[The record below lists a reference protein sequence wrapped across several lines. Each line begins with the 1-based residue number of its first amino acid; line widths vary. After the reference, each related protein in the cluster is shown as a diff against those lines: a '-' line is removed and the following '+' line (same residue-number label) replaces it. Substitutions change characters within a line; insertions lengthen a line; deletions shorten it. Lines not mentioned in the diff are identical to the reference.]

1 MAAGADIHSVVV
13 EIELPADA
21 ANTYQGKELNI
32 SYFVEAVQGNAVTE
46 DPADDTYYVYTS
58 ADLVT
63 YANSRSLKATYK
75 KVAIVKNIDM
85 SSIAWNPI
93 HVEPWDELEIIG
105 NNKTITGLTNA
116 LVSAGAIVDLK
127 ISNLTINAA
136 NICANTDLATNNGMG
151 AAALV
156 AAIEGGSDLSLT
168 GCHVTDSTI
177 TAEHY
182 TNAQH
187 VDCEPNVA
195 GLVGYISNDSAVN
208 IIDCTVSNCTIEAAD
223 DAAGLVGFIMT
234 DANIQNSH
242 VKGTTNI
249 SCTGDNGGYAAK
261 AGKLIGTVNA
271 GAKLTL
277 TDCTADDTVTVSNV
291 NAQAPFVNGLVGRVV
306 GAQVI
311 IGEDV
316 WTTHTVLRGMLQ
328 QAGLNLTLEYNYHLC
343 EPHGKYETAFTNPA
357 ATTSRSIA
365 VFDNNASFT
374 WTLDGNGHTI
384 YGLARPLISAE
395 ANGTI
400 TISNLTI
407 SNANIQSTAAQS
419 NSEGTAAFV
428 SFMDTN
434 ATLSLTN
441 CTLVD
446 SYIEGLEEDVRTA
459 GLVGYVS
466 SGTASITDCVV
477 DKCTIKSAD
486 GASAILNCTYAATT
500 ISGCVVK
507 GNTSITSTE
516 VRNSDSHTA
525 AVVGS
530 VQSLSSTTISGTTVA
545 ATVTVSRAGTATPV
559 HAWIG
564 RIISGGSATID
575 DTTL

>member
-32 SYFVEAVQGNAVTE
+32 SYSVEAVQGNAVTE

-195 GLVGYISNDSAVN
+195 GLVGYISNGSAVN

-234 DANIQNSH
+234 DANIQNNH

-316 WTTHTVLRGMLQ
+316 WTTHTVLKGMLQ